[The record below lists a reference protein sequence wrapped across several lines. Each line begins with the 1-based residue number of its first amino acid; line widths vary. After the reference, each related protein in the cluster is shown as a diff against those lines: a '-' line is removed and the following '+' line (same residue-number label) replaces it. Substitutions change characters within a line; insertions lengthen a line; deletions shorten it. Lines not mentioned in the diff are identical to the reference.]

1 MQASNILVTLQEGSE
16 EARGLVLHPRLPR
29 VALQAWT
36 NVKRSFD
43 EDFGA
48 SRLAPMWPMAF
59 SWEERFG
66 EKRFAKRAK
75 AERLRSTPKQRR
87 LHVQSEF
94 PSRAKGGGANRSRC
108 LHGWLS
114 HGACQRLGDKILRLP
129 PLRAPVRPQ
138 AQASSQTAGLP
149 VALRFEVPSSDVN
162 VRVPE
167 CQQPLRM

>member
-1 MQASNILVTLQEGSE
+1 MKSDL
-16 EARGLVLHPRLPR
+16 
-29 VALQAWT
+29 
-36 NVKRSFD
+36 
-43 EDFGA
+43 
-48 SRLAPMWPMAF
+48 
-59 SWEERFG
+59 
-66 EKRFAKRAK
+66 
-75 AERLRSTPKQRR
+75 
-87 LHVQSEF
+87 QSERRRSDYEALPSSADFKF

-129 PLRAPVRPQ
+129 PLPAPVRPQ

-167 CQQPLRM
+167 CQQPFRM